1 MAVETRPNPDALLA
15 RVKAEE
21 ARARRG
27 RLRVFFG
34 ATAGVGKTFAMLSAA
49 QAAYAAG
56 VEVVVGYV
64 EPHGRAETEA
74 LLDGLERLPTL
85 PVAYRGVVRE
95 EFDLDGAL
103 KRRPNILLV
112 DELAHSNLVG
122 GEPPPRHPKRWQ
134 DLEELLDA
142 GINVWTTLNVQ
153 HLESLNDLVAQI
165 TGVKQRETLP
175 DRIFDEADE
184 VELIDLPPDDLLARL
199 QAGKVYVPEQVSA
212 ALDRFFRKPN
222 LIALRELALRRMT
235 DRVEAAARAALA
247 GDRTSREWLAQ
258 DHLLVAVGP
267 DAQAEQLVR
276 AGKRLADAL
285 RARWTVVYVETPE
298 LLRLSEQERNRR
310 IDLLRLAESLG
321 AETVTLDGPTAA
333 EALIEY
339 AQTRRATRI
348 VVGAPKRRGWR
359 ALWRRSTSTA
369 LLLGAKGFDVVTVA
383 ASGVPAAAA
392 NGRPFATL
400 AEYSQPVRWKRY
412 PAAAAIS
419 AVCTVIAF
427 GMFPYLELG
436 NLVMVYLLGVV
447 VAGLRIGRLPSV
459 LTAVLNV
466 VCFDFFFVPPRY
478 TFAVSDVQYL
488 LTFAVMLTV
497 ALVIATLM
505 ARVRAQTRVAGARER
520 RTALLYA
527 MSREL
532 AATRDSDSMARLA
545 VKHVAEVFQCEC
557 VVLLP
562 DAAGRLRYPAD
573 VPMEGSYRGADLAV
587 AQWVADHGHRAGLG
601 SDTLP
606 AAPALYLPLGE
617 GRRGLGVLAVLP
629 KNPRRV
635 LLPEQRHLLE
645 TFAAQIGLA
654 LERAGL
660 AETAAGARVAAERET
675 LRNTLL
681 ASISHDLRTPL
692 AAMAGAASTLV
703 ARGTSL
709 DDAKRTD
716 LARSIEAKARDMSEL
731 VSKVLD
737 LMRFDSGEIVL
748 RRDWESL
755 EDLVGAAV
763 EQTEQRLGEHHVEI
777 ALPADLPLVFVDATL
792 IVQVFANLFDN
803 AAKYTPAGTLITV
816 TARDEGNAV
825 HITVDDTGP
834 GWPAG
839 DPERLFDKF
848 QRGIQEGTV
857 VGVGPACRSAAPSCT
872 LMAARSRPVRARAAG
887 RGSSLRYRP
896 RSRPRDGRDAPSARR
911 RGRRRHPH
919 RAARAARSGELP
931 SHRGEHRAPRR
942 DRGALAQAGLV
953 ARRPRPAGRRRHRSR
968 ETRASLVSG
977 ADRRAVG
984 AYARGAEDRGARCW
998 CRRLRDQAVQCPRA
1012 PRTSAG
1018 EPAAQRARHRAGR
1031 DGPHGR
1037 DRYRPRAPARHG
1049 TEGRAALDAARIPRA
1064 RELRAPQRPHRTA
1077 GAIAA

>member
-1 MAVETRPNPDALLA
+1 MAVETRPDPDALLA

-27 RLRVFFG
+27 RLRIFFG
-34 ATAGVGKTFAMLSAA
+34 ATAGVGKTFAMLNAA
-49 QAAYAAG
+49 QAAHAAG
-56 VEVVVGYV
+56 VEIVAGYV
-64 EPHGRAETEA
+64 EPHGRVDTEG
-74 LLDGLERLPTL
+74 LLEGLERLPAL
-85 PVAYRGVVRE
+85 SVAYRGVVRH
-95 EFDLDGAL
+95 EFDLDAAL
-103 KRRPNILLV
+103 KRRPDILLV

-122 GEPPPRHPKRWQ
+122 GDPQPRHPKRWQ
-134 DLEELLDA
+134 DVEELLDA

-175 DRIFDEADE
+175 DRVFDEADE

-199 QAGKVYVPEQVSA
+199 HAGKVYVPEQVA
-212 ALDRFFRKPN
+212 AAIDRFFRKPN

-235 DRVEAAARAALA
+235 DRVEAAARVSLA

-258 DHLLVAVGP
+258 GGFLVAVGP
-267 DAQAEQLVR
+267 DEQAEQLVR

-285 RARWTVVYVETPE
+285 RAKWTVVYVETPE
-298 LLRLSEQERNRR
+298 LLRLTEQERNRR

-348 VVGAPKRRGWR
+348 IVGAPKRRGWR
-359 ALWRRSTSTA
+359 ALWRRSTATA
-369 LLLGAKGFDVVTVA
+369 LTVGAKGFDVITIA
-383 ASGVPAAAA
+383 PTGVPSRNPTTPQA
-392 NGRPFATL
+392 P
-400 AEYSQPVRWKRY
+400 AEYAKPVRWKRY
-412 PAAAAIS
+412 VAATAIS
-419 AVCTVIAF
+419 AACTAVAF
-427 GMFPYLELG
+427 GMYPYLELS

-447 VAGLRIGRLPSV
+447 IAGLRVGRLPSV

-466 VCFDFFFVPPRY
+466 LCFDFFFVAPR
-478 TFAVSDVQYL
+478 FQLAVTDVQYF

-505 ARVRAQTRVAGARER
+505 ARVRQQTRVAGARER

-532 AATRDSDSMARLA
+532 AATRGSDSMARLA
-545 VKHVAEVFQCEC
+545 VQHVAEVFQCEC

-562 DAAGRLRYPAD
+562 DATGRLRYPGEA
-573 VPMEGSYRGADLAV
+573 PMDGSYRGADLAV

-606 AAPALYLPLGE
+606 AAPALYLPLGI
-617 GRRGLGVLAVLP
+617 GRRGLGVLAVRP
-629 KNPRRV
+629 RNPRRV
-635 LLPEQRHLLE
+635 LLPEQLHLLE
-645 TFAAQIGLA
+645 TFAGQIGLA
-654 LERAGL
+654 VERAGL
-660 AETAAGARVAAERET
+660 AEMAAGARVAAERET

-709 DDAKRTD
+709 DDAKRTE

-737 LMRFDSGEIVL
+737 LMRFDSGEITL

-763 EQTEQRLGEHHVEI
+763 EQSEHRLGEHRVEI

-792 IVQVFANLFDN
+792 VVQVFTNLFDN

-816 TARDEGNAV
+816 TARDDGGAV
-825 HITVDDTGP
+825 HVTVDDNGP

-839 DPERLFDKF
+839 DPARLFDKF
-848 QRGIQEGTV
+848 QRGIQEGTI
-857 VGVGPACRSAAPSCT
+857 VGVGLGLSICRAIVHAHGGT
-872 LMAARSRPVRARAAG
+872 IAAG
-887 RGSSLRYRP
+887 
-896 RSRPRDGRDAPSARR
+896 
-911 RGRRRHPH
+911 
-919 RAARAARSGELP
+919 
-931 SHRGEHRAPRR
+931 
-942 DRGALAQAGLV
+942 
-953 ARRPRPAGRRRHRSR
+953 PRPG
-968 ETRASLVSG
+968 G
-977 ADRRAVG
+977 
-984 AYARGAEDRGARCW
+984 GAR
-998 CRRLRDQAVQCPRA
+998 LELTLP
-1012 PRTSAG
+1012 TS
-1018 EPAAQRARHRAGR
+1018 EP
-1031 DGPHGR
+1031 
-1037 DRYRPRAPARHG
+1037 G
-1049 TEGRAALDAARIPRA
+1049 T
-1064 RELRAPQRPHRTA
+1064 
-1077 GAIAA
+1077 